1 MASMIV
7 VSGKSRGF
15 YLALREGTLTIGRD
29 EASDMQ
35 VLDEMVSRQH
45 MQIRYDKPAGTY
57 KVADLNSANGVF
69 INGQRITGEMEIA
82 DGDTIL
88 IGESKLFYSTKDFL
102 DGDSALM
109 HFKQRGERGKSTL
122 IQ

>member
-1 MASMIV
+1 MTV
-7 VSGKSRGF
+7 
-15 YLALREGTLTIGRD
+15 GRD

-35 VLDEMVSRQH
+35 VLDEMVSRRH

-69 INGQRITGEMEIA
+69 INGQRITGEIEIA

-88 IGESKLFYSTKDFL
+88 IGESKLFYSTNDFL

>member
-15 YLALREGTLTIGRD
+15 YLALKEGTLTIGRD

-45 MQIRYDKPAGTY
+45 LQIRYDKQAGTF
-57 KVADLNSANGVF
+57 KVADLDSDNGVF
-69 INGQRITGEMEIA
+69 INGQRITGEIEIA

-88 IGESKLFYSTKDFL
+88 IC
-102 DGDSALM
+102 
-109 HFKQRGERGKSTL
+109 
-122 IQ
+122 